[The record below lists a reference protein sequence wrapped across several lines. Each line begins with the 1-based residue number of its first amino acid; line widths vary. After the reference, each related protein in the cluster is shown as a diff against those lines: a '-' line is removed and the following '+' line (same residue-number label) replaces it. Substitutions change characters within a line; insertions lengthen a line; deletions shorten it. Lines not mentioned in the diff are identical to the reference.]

1 MKKWLAT
8 PYILWAI
15 IFTLVPLGMILIYG
29 VTTSVDG
36 KMVFSMDNIIKV
48 FDPIYF
54 KAMVRSINYAAI
66 STVICLILAYP
77 LALILSEKKDAK
89 SAIIFI
95 FVLPMW
101 MNFLLRTYAWLT
113 ILETNNGFLNT
124 LLRFVNLPTLNIIGK
139 PSAVILGM
147 VYNFLPF
154 MILPIYNVLSKIDP
168 FVLEAAYDL
177 GANQWTRFKK
187 VIVPL
192 SMPGVISGIT
202 MVFMPAITTFV
213 IPNLLGSGKVNLIGN
228 LIEQQFVQSYNW
240 YFGASLSLVLMVFI
254 LISMSIL
261 NSLDPSEGR
270 KA

>member
-15 IFTLVPLGMILIYG
+15 VFTLVPLGMILIYG
-29 VTTSVDG
+29 VTSSVDG
-36 KMVFSMDNIIKV
+36 KMVFSMENIIKV

-66 STVICLILAYP
+66 STVICLVLAYP
-77 LALILSEKKDAK
+77 LALILSEKRCK

-177 GANQWTRFKK
+177 GANQWTRFKR
-187 VIVPL
+187 
-192 SMPGVISGIT
+192 
-202 MVFMPAITTFV
+202 
-213 IPNLLGSGKVNLIGN
+213 
-228 LIEQQFVQSYNW
+228 
-240 YFGASLSLVLMVFI
+240 SLS
-254 LISMSIL
+254 
-261 NSLDPSEGR
+261 P
-270 KA
+270 